1 MWHALAAAAS
11 QETSMKLND
20 KVVLITGAGRGLGAA
35 TARAFAREGA
45 VVIVNY
51 LQNTQAAEQV
61 VADCKQA
68 GGQAWA
74 MQADVTDAVAVQ
86 DMVSEIVLETG
97 RIDVLVNNA
106 FAPYRFDPDTR
117 LRFTQLGWEACQR
130 QFEGAVKSAWQTS
143 QAVVPHM
150 QRQKAG
156 HIINVSSVAGHKVG
170 PGYAVYAA
178 TKHAVRALSEG
189 LRQEVKPYNIRT
201 TVISPGAVA
210 TELPNSVTDP
220 DAAERIR
227 TFYAEV
233 AIPAESFARAAAFAI
248 SQPDAVDVNEIL
260 FRPTQQEL

>member
-1 MWHALAAAAS
+1 
-11 QETSMKLND
+11 MKLND

-150 QRQKAG
+150 QRQAG
-156 HIINVSSVAGHKVG
+156 GSIINISTDLTEQAVVPYPDYATGKAALQGLSRQMAADLGQYGIRVNCVA
-170 PGYAVYAA
+170 PGLVWPTDASRD
-178 TKHAVRALSEG
+178 TRASIRQQIIAQTP
-189 LRQEVKPYNIRT
+189 LRR
-201 TVISPGAVA
+201 VA
-210 TELPNSVTDP
+210 TPEDITGP
-220 DAAERIR
+220 
-227 TFYAEV
+227 
-233 AIPAESFARAAAFAI
+233 
-248 SQPDAVDVNEIL
+248 IL
-260 FRPTQQEL
+260 FLASAYSQFMTGQVIYVDGGLLMR